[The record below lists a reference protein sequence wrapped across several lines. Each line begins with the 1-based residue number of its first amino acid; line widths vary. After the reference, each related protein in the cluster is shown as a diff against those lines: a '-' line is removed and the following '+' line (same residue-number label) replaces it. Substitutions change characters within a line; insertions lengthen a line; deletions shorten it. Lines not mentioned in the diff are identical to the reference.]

1 MRLADRVAIVTG
13 AAKGMGDA
21 ICAALAGEGAHVVAA
36 AREAGPL
43 AALVERLE
51 HLEGG
56 PGSRP
61 VSRGAGEAG
70 GAGHRHLAV
79 PADVT
84 REDQVSALARRARA
98 EFGRIDILV
107 NAAGMIGPIETPLY
121 QIAPEEWDQ
130 VLAVNLRGVFL
141 CCRAVVP
148 TMMEQRYGKI
158 VNIAGTSGLR
168 GYRNRAA
175 YSASKWAVRGLTRTL
190 ALEAGPYNVNVNA
203 ICPGVVEG
211 ERMRTIIGE
220 KARVRD
226 TTPEAVFDEYVR
238 EMALRRF
245 SDESDV
251 AHTVVFLASD
261 ESRQIT
267 GHDLV
272 VDGGWDV

>member
-1 MRLADRVAIVTG
+1 MRLEDRVAIVTG

-21 ICAALAGEGAHVVAA
+21 VCAALAQEGAHVVAA

-43 AALVERLE
+43 EELVGRLERLE
-51 HLEGG
+51 GG
-56 PGSRP
+56 SGSR
-61 VSRGAGEAG
+61 VAGR
-70 GAGHRHLAV
+70 RHLAV
-79 PADVT
+79 PTDVT
-84 REDQVSALARRARA
+84 REDQVSALARRTLA

-107 NAAGMIGPIETPLY
+107 NAAGVIGPIETPLHK
-121 QIAPEEWDQ
+121 ITPEAWDH

-211 ERMRTIIGE
+211 ERMQTIIAE

-226 TTPEAVFDEYVR
+226 TTAEAVFDEYIR
-238 EMALRRF
+238 ETALRRF
-245 SDESDV
+245 SEESDV

-261 ESRQIT
+261 DSRQIT